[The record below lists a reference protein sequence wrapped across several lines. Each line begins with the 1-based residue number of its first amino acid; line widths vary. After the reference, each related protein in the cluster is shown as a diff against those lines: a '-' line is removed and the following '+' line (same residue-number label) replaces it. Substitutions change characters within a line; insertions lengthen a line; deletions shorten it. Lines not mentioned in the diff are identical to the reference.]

1 VLRYVV
7 FRALQGLIVIFLV
20 SVTSFAIMQVAPGS
34 PVDILIGEA
43 QVTQEQ
49 IDAITEKW
57 GLDRPWY
64 EQYWT
69 WLGNVVTGDFG
80 RSVIRTGVPVRQMV
94 MEAAPVTLKLNALA
108 LFFSVLIAVP
118 VGVLAAVKRYSK
130 FDYGSMIGSTIGIA
144 MPNYWLGL
152 MLIIVF
158 SLKLGWLPPYGS
170 GSWKSYVLPV
180 TVLAIQEMAILARLS
195 RGSASEVLSQDYVT
209 TARAK
214 GLREH
219 NVINRHV
226 LRNALLPIVTV
237 LGYRTAFLLSGTI
250 VVETVFA
257 WPGIGQLLFTSIDRK
272 DYQVVQAI
280 VLLLASIVVLANLV
294 TDLLYAY
301 VDPRIRIR

>member
-1 VLRYVV
+1 MLRYVV